1 MPRNEQTKTE
11 HAPIQVLDA
20 HVADLIAAGEVVE
33 RPASVVKELVENA
46 IDAGASAVTIEIQR
60 GGMALIRVTDNG
72 SGIPAGQ
79 CRTAFLRHATSKLHT
94 AQDLDAIG
102 TLGFRGEALAAI
114 ASVSRVELITRTAEE
129 TLGNS
134 LTLEGGEIVE
144 EEPAGCPLG
153 TTMVVRDLFYNTP
166 ARLKFMKRDAAEG
179 AAVFAL
185 VQKLA
190 LSHPE
195 VSIKFL
201 RDGKQDLLTPG
212 DGNLQS
218 ALYAVL
224 GRDMAL
230 GFVPV
235 QGGAEDVTVTGFVSL
250 PACCRGSRNQQF
262 FFVNGRQ
269 VKSKLLMAALERA
282 YENQKMVGKFPG
294 CALQLQLKANAVDV
308 NVHPAKTEVKFLYE
322 RKVFDGVYYTVLAA
336 LNGEKRHPDLV
347 FPEQKKTESVQM
359 SVKTPPAASTAN
371 PSAGG
376 GFRAQ
381 QFREGQTLRDPAAA
395 ALLRPLAREMP
406 PVPPK
411 APAKASPG
419 GTRVFPGFSTGNE
432 EKSTSFPANVDKS
445 VENVENFAPA
455 PSAVDIPRPRPV
467 EENRAESA
475 PQLTLLQPPAQP
487 QAPETVPVP
496 PAPAKEVT
504 AEEAP
509 WRLAG
514 EILQT
519 YLIVEQGDTVHLIDK
534 HAAHERMNF
543 DRMKAAGYQPMA
555 QTLLAPVVFT
565 PPPEEGVALLDNLD
579 LLAQFG
585 FACEEFGGGAFVVR
599 EIPDY
604 LEPGQVEAA
613 LCELAG
619 ELLKGAGA
627 DPQAARDAVLH
638 TMACKA
644 AIKGGQKNTREEL
657 LVVVREVMAGR
668 VKYCP
673 HGRPVAVTMTRQQL
687 EHQFKRS

>member
-134 LTLEGGEIVE
+134 LTLEGGEVVE

-294 CALQLQLKANAVDV
+294 CALQLQLKPNTVDV

-376 GFRAQ
+376 GFQRMSAQ

-432 EKSTSFPANVDKS
+432 EKSTAFPANVDKS

-467 EENRAESA
+467 EENRAEGA

-487 QAPETVPVP
+487 QAPETVP
-496 PAPAKEVT
+496 APAKEVA

-638 TMACKA
+638 TMACKS

>member
-1 MPRNEQTKTE
+1 M
-11 HAPIQVLDA
+11 
-20 HVADLIAAGEVVE
+20 
-33 RPASVVKELVENA
+33 
-46 IDAGASAVTIEIQR
+46 
-60 GGMALIRVTDNG
+60 
-72 SGIPAGQ
+72 
-79 CRTAFLRHATSKLHT
+79 
-94 AQDLDAIG
+94 
-102 TLGFRGEALAAI
+102 
-114 ASVSRVELITRTAEE
+114 ELITRTAEE

-195 VSIKFL
+195 VSVKFL

-336 LNGEKRHPDLV
+336 LNGENRHPDLV

-376 GFRAQ
+376 WIPADERPAVPGADRP
-381 QFREGQTLRDPAAA
+381 LRDPAAA

-419 GTRVFPGFSTGNE
+419 GTRVFPGFSTGNG
-432 EKSTSFPANVDKS
+432 EKSTAFPANVDKS

-455 PSAVDIPRPRPV
+455 PSAVDIPRPRTV
-467 EENRAESA
+467 EENRAGERSPA
-475 PQLTLLQPPAQP
+475 DPIAAACPTPGTGKRCRSRRPRRRKRPPRKRLGGW
-487 QAPETVPVP
+487 PEKSCKPTSSWSRG
-496 PAPAKEVT
+496 T
-504 AEEAP
+504 
-509 WRLAG
+509 RS
-514 EILQT
+514 T
-519 YLIVEQGDTVHLIDK
+519 FIDK

-543 DRMKAAGYQPMA
+543 DRMKAAGLP
-555 QTLLAPVVFT
+555 TPWPRPCWPPRPV
-565 PPPEEGVALLDNLD
+565 PPARRGAGRRCWPTWSCWGSSALP
-579 LLAQFG
+579 
-585 FACEEFGGGAFVVR
+585 CEELGGGALAVR
-599 EIPDY
+599 EAPVDV
-604 LEPGQVEAA
+604 ERGGQWRPPCA
-613 LCELAG
+613 ELAA
-619 ELLKGAGA
+619 ELLTGAGT
-627 DPQAARDAVLH
+627 PTPPAARDA
-638 TMACKA
+638 A
-644 AIKGGQKNTREEL
+644 AARHGLQGRHQGRAGRPRGEEL
-657 LVVVREVMAGR
+657 VRGGPGGHGRAGR
-668 VKYCP
+668 MTAP
-673 HGRPVAVTMTRQQL
+673 TGRPVAVDHRRRQQL
-687 EHQFKRS
+687 EQQFKRS

>member
-195 VSIKFL
+195 VSVKFL

-235 QGGAEDVTVTGFVSL
+235 QGGRGGRDRNGLCVPARLL
-250 PACCRGSRNQQF
+250 PGEPEPA
-262 FFVNGRQ
+262 V
-269 VKSKLLMAALERA
+269 LLRERA
-282 YENQKMVGKFPG
+282 
-294 CALQLQLKANAVDV
+294 
-308 NVHPAKTEVKFLYE
+308 
-322 RKVFDGVYYTVLAA
+322 
-336 LNGEKRHPDLV
+336 
-347 FPEQKKTESVQM
+347 
-359 SVKTPPAASTAN
+359 
-371 PSAGG
+371 
-376 GFRAQ
+376 
-381 QFREGQTLRDPAAA
+381 
-395 ALLRPLAREMP
+395 
-406 PVPPK
+406 
-411 APAKASPG
+411 
-419 GTRVFPGFSTGNE
+419 
-432 EKSTSFPANVDKS
+432 
-445 VENVENFAPA
+445 
-455 PSAVDIPRPRPV
+455 
-467 EENRAESA
+467 
-475 PQLTLLQPPAQP
+475 
-487 QAPETVPVP
+487 
-496 PAPAKEVT
+496 
-504 AEEAP
+504 
-509 WRLAG
+509 AG
-514 EILQT
+514 E
-519 YLIVEQGDTVHLIDK
+519 
-534 HAAHERMNF
+534 
-543 DRMKAAGYQPMA
+543 
-555 QTLLAPVVFT
+555 
-565 PPPEEGVALLDNLD
+565 
-579 LLAQFG
+579 
-585 FACEEFGGGAFVVR
+585 
-599 EIPDY
+599 
-604 LEPGQVEAA
+604 VEAA
-613 LCELAG
+613 
-619 ELLKGAGA
+619 
-627 DPQAARDAVLH
+627 
-638 TMACKA
+638 
-644 AIKGGQKNTREEL
+644 
-657 LVVVREVMAGR
+657 
-668 VKYCP
+668 
-673 HGRPVAVTMTRQQL
+673 HGRLRAGL
-687 EHQFKRS
+687 